1 MLINK
6 HNKHDI
12 VSIMEMAHKDKDHPT
27 ICLNMIV
34 KNESNILYRLFDSVI
49 EWIDCYCI
57 CDTGSTDDTV
67 NKIAEYFKS
76 KNIPGKIV
84 VEPFKDF
91 SHNRNFSLQAC
102 NGMSDYVLLLDA
114 DMVFRPNENA
124 FSKKMLTHDVY
135 YIFQGSNDFYYKNLR
150 IVKNNGH
157 YSYVGVTHEYVNF
170 PQNTVFSTFEK
181 NVVFIDDV
189 GDGGSKGNKYVRDVE
204 LLTRGIAENPKND
217 RYHFYLANTFKDM
230 GKNDEA
236 IEMYK
241 RRIALGGW
249 NQEIWQSYY
258 KIGTCYKNL
267 GKMPEALDAWLMAYN
282 ILPNRAENLYEII
295 KYYRETNKHSLSYL
309 FYTIA
314 KNVITACGLKK
325 DEYLFLEND
334 VYTHKCDYEYT
345 IIAYYIENKNI
356 TSIRQSIINVLNNC
370 CNSLIISNLF
380 KNMKF
385 YDLKLVPLV
394 KCDISFTLDHEING
408 NLIRFYSSSNSILP
422 KRDGGGDS
430 SGGYI
435 MNVRLVNYTI
445 SSEGEY
451 IYGQHIISLNK
462 FIELTNDFRI
472 IKKEEKD
479 EGEEKLIDIE
489 YADKRY
495 LGVDDV
501 RLFYESSISS
511 DLIFIGVGLHE
522 NGAFGVVHGKYNGNG
537 NILRPFE
544 IKSEFNLNSPCEK
557 NWVFANIAG
566 EKRIVYGWNPLQI
579 CKIDEENP
587 TILRNVSLKKNK
599 EYPGFFHHIRG
610 STCGFNY
617 GDQIW
622 FVVHIVSYEKPRH
635 YYHMMLV
642 FENNEDM
649 KLIKYTPVFKFD
661 EHCIEY
667 CIGLIVEDSRI
678 ITTYSTWDRTTNIAA
693 YDKKY
698 IEEMMI
704 NF

>member
-1 MLINK
+1 
-6 HNKHDI
+6 
-12 VSIMEMAHKDKDHPT
+12 MEKRDPT

-34 KNESNILYRLFDSVI
+34 KNESKIISRLLDSVI
-49 EWIDCYCI
+49 KWIDCYCI

-67 NKIAEYFKS
+67 NIINEYFDG

-114 DMVFRPNENA
+114 DMVFHPNENA
-124 FSKKMLTHDVY
+124 FSKKMLTFDVY
-135 YIFQGSNDFYYKNLR
+135 YILQGSNDFYYKNLR
-150 IVKNNGH
+150 IVKNNGCC
-157 YSYVGVTHEYVNF
+157 SYIGVTHEYINF
-170 PQNTVFSTFEK
+170 PQNMVCATFEK
-181 NVVFIDDV
+181 NVVFINDV
-189 GDGGSKGNKYVRDVE
+189 GDGGSKSNKYVRDVE

-217 RYHFYLANTFKDM
+217 RYHFYLANTLKDM
-230 GKNDEA
+230 DKNNEA

-258 KIGTCYKNL
+258 KIGVCYKNL
-267 GKMPEALDAWLMAYN
+267 GKMPEALDAWLMAYD
-282 ILPNRAENLYEII
+282 ILPNRVENLYEII
-295 KYYRETNKHSLSYL
+295 KYYREISKHKLSYL
-309 FYTIA
+309 FYTTA
-314 KNVITACGLKK
+314 KNAISECGSKK
-325 DEYLFLEND
+325 EEYLFLEND
-334 VYTHKCDYEYT
+334 VYIYKCDYEYT

-370 CNSLIISNLF
+370 SNGFIISNLL
-380 KNMKF
+380 KNIKF
-385 YDLKLVPLV
+385 YDLKLVPAV
-394 KCDISFTLDHEING
+394 KCDMSFTLDHEING
-408 NLIRFYSSSNSILP
+408 KSVRFYSSSSSILP
-422 KRDGGGDS
+422 KRSCNGDT
-430 SGGYI
+430 GGYI
-435 MNVRLVNYTI
+435 MNVRMVNYTI
-445 SSEGEY
+445 DSHG
-451 IYGQHIISLNK
+451 IYKDCDPHIVSLNK
-462 FIELTNDFRI
+462 FMELNNDFTI
-472 IKKEEKD
+472 IKKEEKED
-479 EGEEKLIDIE
+479 EIIDIE
-489 YADKRY
+489 YSNTQY
-495 LGVDDV
+495 LGVEDV
-501 RLFYESSISS
+501 RLFFESVTSYN
-511 DLIFIGVGLHE
+511 LLYIGVGLHA
-522 NGAFGVVHGKYNGNG
+522 NNAIGVVHGKYHGNG

-544 IKSEFNLNSPCEK
+544 IKPEFNLNSFCEK

-566 EKRIVYGWNPLQI
+566 KNHVIYDWNPLQI

-587 TILRNVSLKKNK
+587 TILKSVSVKNK
-599 EYPGFFHHIRG
+599 TEYPGFFHHIRG

-617 GDQIW
+617 RNQIW
-622 FVVHIVSYEKPRH
+622 FVVHIVSHEQPRH

-649 KLIKYTPVFKFD
+649 KLVKYTPVFKFD

-678 ITTYSTWDRTTNIAA
+678 ITTYSTWDRTTNIAT
-693 YDKKY
+693 YDKEY